1 MPRRCVMG
9 NTEWRTELRTA
20 SRAEW
25 RAELKIPRRRGRAK
39 GRPETGMDAAGI
51 SPANHPV
58 SGSPLSACIRFGWQ
72 VTAPGGGWRGFS
84 IQPSIQSSTQSSIQS
99 SVLGS
104 AIRHLSSIQ
113 SSIQQSY
120 VVTRSRPYPRQ
131 TRSARGA
138 APTPRPFT
146 PAPIPGPSPSP
157 LGLQMSGFEA
167 PLQAQSGTF
176 PLADC

>member
-1 MPRRCVMG
+1 MIGWGHIFR
-9 NTEWRTELRTA
+9 
-20 SRAEW
+20 SQ
-25 RAELKIPRRRGRAK
+25 
-39 GRPETGMDAAGI
+39 
-51 SPANHPV
+51 V
-58 SGSPLSACIRFGWQ
+58 SAIGTQVRIIRFRFGFGKSTLCPLSSTQPSIQSSPHFRWPVA
-72 VTAPGGGWRGFS
+72 APGDWWRGFS